1 MMINWNEVKET
12 IEKLHKQ
19 LKNKFDTDIPEDML
33 DKVSKS
39 ADEIFN
45 PVEAL
50 DAEQVK
56 IFNEMKSLRNDLDEA
71 LKLKEQLEKKLS
83 RYNTLNNFFTS
94 SIELKHDLVNKVWR
108 VNEKTGIIEVFNTV
122 KAKEQMKELG
132 LDEMLPPNILG
143 NDD

>member
-1 MMINWNEVKET
+1 MINWNEVKET